1 MTAVHRRMLVALC
14 AALAL
19 VFATGANAAI
29 ITSHDDQGRQ
39 ITFDVRAPNVD
50 TEWYASVLRASAHG
64 NEISDVTIRIVP
76 ESQIPGLCGGEDASA
91 CYTGRSGPPT
101 IMIAA
106 GKSKIIE
113 DTLLHEYGHHLDTY
127 WRVSGVP
134 ELNGTPVWWAARGM
148 AALLAQHQ
156 VAFDY
161 SLGWSHGIGEIFAE
175 DYSFIHTNDRY
186 AIKWLPKPDA
196 ALKAALFA
204 ELGAPTEPLPF
215 APEVPS
221 VLNRRGT
228 LVPRDRFSIPFSLL
242 GPGRRVTLAA
252 TISKPKRK
260 GIRARAQLVC
270 DGHVVVSRNFEKGRS
285 KRAFDIHNLGPADC
299 DVRLVSNTGVS
310 LSYTL
315 RLTLAVEGTT

>member
-1 MTAVHRRMLVALC
+1 MTPVHRRMLVALC

-29 ITSHDDQGRQ
+29 VTSHDDQGRQ

-106 GKSKIIE
+106 GKSKILE

-148 AALLAQHQ
+148 
-156 VAFDY
+156 VF
-161 SLGWSHGIGEIFAE
+161 
-175 DYSFIHTNDRY
+175 
-186 AIKWLPKPDA
+186 
-196 ALKAALFA
+196 
-204 ELGAPTEPLPF
+204 
-215 APEVPS
+215 
-221 VLNRRGT
+221 
-228 LVPRDRFSIPFSLL
+228 
-242 GPGRRVTLAA
+242 
-252 TISKPKRK
+252 
-260 GIRARAQLVC
+260 
-270 DGHVVVSRNFEKGRS
+270 
-285 KRAFDIHNLGPADC
+285 
-299 DVRLVSNTGVS
+299 
-310 LSYTL
+310 
-315 RLTLAVEGTT
+315 

>member
-29 ITSHDDQGRQ
+29 VTSHDDQGRQ

-50 TEWYASVLRASAHG
+50 TEWYASILRASAHG

-175 DYSFIHTNDRY
+175 DYSYIHTGDRY
-186 AIKWLPKPDA
+186 AIRWLSPPDA

-204 ELGAPTEPLPF
+204 ELGTPTEPLPF
-215 APEVPS
+215 APEVPVGPQPARNARPARPLQHS
-221 VLNRRGT
+221 VLPARPRPPRHPRSDDLEAEAERHPRPGPARLRRARRREPQLREGQ
-228 LVPRDRFSIPFSLL
+228 VEEGVRHPQSR
-242 GPGRRVTLAA
+242 PGRL
-252 TISKPKRK
+252 
-260 GIRARAQLVC
+260 
-270 DGHVVVSRNFEKGRS
+270 
-285 KRAFDIHNLGPADC
+285 
-299 DVRLVSNTGVS
+299 
-310 LSYTL
+310 
-315 RLTLAVEGTT
+315 